1 MKRLTELLKNEPRA
15 DGYRINEQT
24 TSSYELFFV
33 HEKLETVR
41 STDTVDTTVTVYSDH
56 DGCRGDS
63 SFAVYR
69 SMSEDEIKERISSA
83 VDRANLV
90 FNEMYELPE
99 AGEMNEKLE
108 TNIDEYDPKEL
119 GRKIADAVF
128 SADADE
134 GCTVNALEVF
144 IYRDVKRVVNSRGV
158 DKTETVW
165 RAMVEAIPTFTDGS
179 GSVELYENIRF
190 TVFDEEKIKSEISE
204 KMREVRDRARAER
217 PDVPMEIDLVLRPFE
232 IGNLM
237 FEISDSLDYASVYAK
252 ANLWSEGERVQPE
265 GDGDR
270 ISVTVKP
277 AVRGSDRSSFF
288 DEAGTTLQSVRII
301 ENGAVKSYHG
311 SDRFGQYLGVTR
323 PSGVMDCIEVAA
335 GTMTK
340 ERLACERYIECAS
353 LSGLQVEIFSDYIGG
368 EIRLAYLH
376 ENGVVRPVTGI
387 TFSARLSEVLKD
399 ARLSAE
405 KVTERSYEGPS
416 FMLLKNVSLL

>member
-1 MKRLTELLKNEPRA
+1 MKELIELLKNGSRA
-15 DGYRINEQT
+15 DGYRINEKST
-24 TSSYELFFV
+24 TSYELFFV

-69 SMSEDEIKERISSA
+69 SMNGDEIKARIASA

-119 GRKIADAVF
+119 GRRIADAVF
-128 SADADE
+128 SSDVDE

-165 RAMVEAIPTFTDGS
+165 RAMIEAIPTFTDDG
-179 GSVELYENIRF
+179 GSVELYESIRF
-190 TVFDEEKIKSEISE
+190 IVFDEDKVRSEISA
-204 KMREVRDRARAER
+204 KMREVHDRARAEK
-217 PDVPMEIDLVLRPFE
+217 PDVPMDIDLVLRPFE
-232 IGNLM
+232 IRNLM
-237 FEISDSLDYASVYAK
+237 FEISDSLDYSSVYAE

-265 GDGDR
+265 GGGDGLTL
-270 ISVTVKP
+270 TVKP
-277 AVRGSDRSSFF
+277 AVKGSDRSSFF
-288 DEAGTTLQSVRII
+288 DEAGTTLESALIV
-301 ENGAVKSYHG
+301 ENGVVKKYHG
-311 SDRFGQYLGVTR
+311 SDRFGQYLGVAR
-323 PSGVMDCIEVAA
+323 PSGVMDCIEVAP
-335 GTMTK
+335 GTLTPEQLEK
-340 ERLACERYIECAS
+340 ENYIECAS

-376 ENGVVRPVTGI
+376 ENGTVRPVTGI
-387 TFSARLSEVLKD
+387 TFSARLSEVLKE
-399 ARLSAE
+399 AGLSSE
-405 KVTERSYEGPS
+405 TVTEGSYEGPS
-416 FMLLKNVSLL
+416 FMLLKKVAIL